1 MGDDTF
7 ELMAELA
14 PRPARTLS
22 QYRQRNEITPKEACL
37 FGVPA
42 GFALGFAQTEAS
54 YMLMGAGVF
63 AVFAVI
69 GLVHL
74 IRHYPRSIGASQ
86 DVYLEGDYPAIA
98 YWAPVIPLALPLA
111 MAPLS
116 AAGWLPDI
124 SLAPPVEGILT
135 GAVSAFALPLGLWA
149 MFSQSFRIGRRRM
162 QRIVAEDPLEGVTDS
177 AMQLADAHLDILTA
191 LVTAGAV
198 QGNTTTTK
206 ALSRLMQVELD
217 TLPDALQELKKHG
230 LVKVEDIGLRSKVES
245 WRITLSPTGVRC
257 LYQLGRR

>member
-14 PRPARTLS
+14 PLPARKLS
-22 QYRQRNEITPKEACL
+22 QYRKRNEITPTEACL
-37 FGVPA
+37 CGVPA
-42 GFALGFAQTEAS
+42 GFALGFAQTGAS
-54 YMLMGAGVF
+54 HMLIGAAVF

-69 GLVHL
+69 GLVPL
-74 IRHYPRSIGASQ
+74 IRHYPRSTGASQ

-98 YWAPVIPLALPLA
+98 YWAPVIPIALPLA

-135 GAVSAFALPLGLWA
+135 GAVSAFAFPLGLWA
-149 MFSQSFRIGRRRM
+149 MDSQSFRIGRRRM
-162 QRIVAEDPLEGVTDS
+162 QRIVAEDPLEGVTDH

-198 QGNTTTTK
+198 QGNTTTTN

-217 TLPDALQELKKHG
+217 PLSDALQELKKHG
-230 LVKVEDIGLRSKVES
+230 LVKVENIGLRSKVES
-245 WRITLSPTGVRC
+245 WRISLTPTGVRC
-257 LYQLGRR
+257 LYQIGKR

>member
-14 PRPARTLS
+14 PLPARKLS

-37 FGVPA
+37 FGIPA
-42 GFALGFAQTEAS
+42 GFALGFAQTETS
-54 YMLMGAGVF
+54 YMLLGAGVF
-63 AVFAVI
+63 AVFAVL

-74 IRHYPRSIGASQ
+74 IRHYPRSIGASR
-86 DVYLEGDYPAIA
+86 DVFLEGDYPAIA

-162 QRIVAEDPLEGVTDS
+162 QRIVAEDPLEGVTDH
-177 AMQLADAHLDILTA
+177 AMQLADAHLDTLTA

-206 ALSRLMQVELD
+206 ALSRLMQVELE
-217 TLPDALQELKKHG
+217 TLPDTLQELKKHG
-230 LVKVEDIGLRSKVES
+230 LVKVENIGLRSKVES
-245 WRITLSPTGVRC
+245 WRISLTPTGVRC
-257 LYQLGRR
+257 LYQIGKR

>member
-1 MGDDTF
+1 MGDATF
-7 ELMAELA
+7 EIMAELA

-37 FGVPA
+37 CGVPA
-42 GFALGFAQTEAS
+42 GFALGFAQTGAS
-54 YMLMGAGVF
+54 YMLMGAAVF

-69 GLVHL
+69 GLVPL

-98 YWAPVIPLALPLA
+98 YWAPVIPIALPLA

-135 GAVSAFALPLGLWA
+135 GAVSAFAFPLGLWA

-177 AMQLADAHLDILTA
+177 AMELADAHLDTL
-191 LVTAGAV
+191 TAGAV

-217 TLPDALQELKKHG
+217 PLSDAIQELKKHG
-230 LVKVEDIGLRSKVES
+230 LVEVENIGLRSKVES